1 MAGPG
6 RVKFTTEMTPMQTP
20 TIDTDALT
28 SRLGQ
33 VAHFTRL
40 SPAELRAI
48 ITCGVVH
55 RFPKDQLIYAEGQPS
70 SGMYVLIKGKVQICK
85 LGPQGQLSILNVFEP
100 VIMFNEVA
108 ALDHF
113 PNPATAVALA
123 DCLLWQISP
132 ENLEAIILRHP
143 QVGLGMLRV
152 LAARSRHLMGAFEDL
167 SFRTVL
173 ARCAKLLLE
182 VSAGGSQAIDRRK
195 HPNAQLAGLIS
206 TGPEPFSR
214 CLKTFRATGAISTSN
229 NLILVL
235 DVAQLRDISE

>member
-1 MAGPG
+1 
-6 RVKFTTEMTPMQTP
+6 MQNP
-20 TIDTDALT
+20 VIDPEGLA

-33 VAHFTRL
+33 VAHFQRL

-48 ITCGVVH
+48 ISCGGIH
-55 RFPKDQLIYAEGQPS
+55 RVPADQVIYAEGQPS
-70 SGMYVLIKGKVQICK
+70 AGMYVLIQGKVQICK

-108 ALDHF
+108 ALDNS

-123 DCLLWQISP
+123 DCLLWQVSP

-152 LAARSRHLMGAFEDL
+152 LASRSRGLMRAYEDL

-173 ARCAKLLLE
+173 ARCARLLLE
-182 VSAGGSQAIDRRK
+182 ISAGGSQAIDRRK
-195 HPNAQLAGLIS
+195 HPNARLAGLIS

-214 CLKTFRATGAISTSN
+214 CLKTFRSTGAISTSA

-235 DVAQLRDISE
+235 DPAQLREISE